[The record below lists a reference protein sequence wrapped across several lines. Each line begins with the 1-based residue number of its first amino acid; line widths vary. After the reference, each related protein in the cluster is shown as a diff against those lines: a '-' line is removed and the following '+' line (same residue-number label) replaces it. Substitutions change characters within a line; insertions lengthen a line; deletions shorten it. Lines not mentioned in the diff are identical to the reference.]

1 MAEKTKDRDGWRTR
15 KTMYQYVL
23 VLAGC
28 ALAGA
33 VNGLLGTGGGILLVW
48 LFTTVLKTDAKDA
61 FAQSLLTVIPLSVVS
76 GYVYLRSGSF
86 AVAELLPYLVPAAL
100 GGVLG
105 AYLTDRINPR
115 ILKII
120 FGVLVVYS
128 GARMIFAK
136 G

>member
-1 MAEKTKDRDGWRTR
+1 MPGEGLGNRARF
-15 KTMYQYVL
+15 MFAML
-23 VLAGC
+23 GC
-28 ALAGA
+28 ALAGG

-48 LFTTVLKTDAKDA
+48 LFTKVIKTDAKDA
-61 FAQSLLTVIPLSVVS
+61 FAQSLLTVIPMSLVS
-76 GYVYLRSGSF
+76 GFSYLQAESF
-86 AVAELLPYLVPAAL
+86 SLSQLIPYLLPAAL

-105 AYLTDRINPR
+105 AWLTDRINPR
-115 ILKII
+115 FLKII

>member
-1 MAEKTKDRDGWRTR
+1 MPGEGLGNRARF
-15 KTMYQYVL
+15 MFAML
-23 VLAGC
+23 GC
-28 ALAGA
+28 ALAGG

-48 LFTTVLKTDAKDA
+48 LFTKVIKADAKDA
-61 FAQSLLTVIPLSVVS
+61 FAQSLLTVIPMSLVS
-76 GYVYLRSGSF
+76 GFSYLQAESF
-86 AVAELLPYLVPAAL
+86 SLSQLLPYLLPAAL

-105 AYLTDRINPR
+105 AWLTDRINPR
-115 ILKII
+115 FLKII